1 MLSICGP
8 LLTCACVHCQRYIVG
23 ILKCWYVLRSVHTT
37 LYSDLCF
44 ASCIHRYYK
53 LKMGCMCMMLWV
65 QMVALECSRTSVSKV
80 SIP

>member
-1 MLSICGP
+1 MR
-8 LLTCACVHCQRYIVG
+8 AYIVSDTLWG
-23 ILKCWYVLRSVHTT
+23 FSNAGMLRTAHTT
-37 LYSDLCF
+37 FYSDLCF

-65 QMVALECSRTSVSKV
+65 QMVALECSRTPVSKV